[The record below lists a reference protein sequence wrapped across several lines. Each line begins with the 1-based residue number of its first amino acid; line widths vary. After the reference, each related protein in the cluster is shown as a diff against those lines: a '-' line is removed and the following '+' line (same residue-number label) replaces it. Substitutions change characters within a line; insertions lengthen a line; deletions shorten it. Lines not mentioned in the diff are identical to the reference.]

1 MKSRAAV
8 VLVPLL
14 LASSPA
20 LAGRDRGDDSGGGR
34 LGQVTSGI
42 DRATDKPSSSSSS
55 SSSSSND
62 NDTRSHDSDDG
73 CCYGGGYST
82 YGSSGGSSTTS
93 SGPPWK
99 MPPIHVD
106 VEAFAGAQKVYES
119 GGSLSAAFS
128 VLFNQRF
135 RLNARATHF
144 FEDQMNG
151 SRITLTLPTLTAGLR
166 IGDLGATK
174 LWAEGGVAYV
184 RTADPAGS
192 AALTG
197 GSFGATITHDISPRT
212 MLVASG
218 AALLF
223 DGVQAYSGRAGVRF
237 NHVEVAFSVMDFSV
251 GPALYGPELG
261 FGF

>member
-1 MKSRAAV
+1 MMSRAAV
-8 VLVPLL
+8 VVVPLL
-14 LASSPA
+14 FASSTA
-20 LAGRDRGDDSGGGR
+20 LAGRDRNDDSGGGR

-42 DRATDKPSSSSSS
+42 DRATEKPSSSSSS
-55 SSSSSND
+55 SSSSSH
-62 NDTRSHDSDDG
+62 DTSSRSYDSDDG
-73 CCYGGGYST
+73 CCYSGGYST
-82 YGSSGGSSTTS
+82 YGSSGGSSTS
-93 SGPPWK
+93 SGTPWT
-99 MPPIHVD
+99 MPPIDVD

-135 RLNARATHF
+135 RLNARASHY
-144 FEDQMNG
+144 FEDQMDG
-151 SRITLTLPTLTAGLR
+151 SRITMTLPALTAGLR

-174 LWAEGGVAYV
+174 LWAEGGVAHV

-192 AALTG
+192 AAITG
-197 GSFGATITHDISPRT
+197 GAFGATITHEISPRT

-237 NHVEVAFSVMDFSV
+237 NHVELAFSVLDFSV

>member
-1 MKSRAAV
+1 MKFLAV
-8 VLVPLL
+8 VSLL
-14 LASSPA
+14 LVSSPA
-20 LAGRDRGDDSGGGR
+20 FAGRDRDNDSGGGR

-55 SSSSSND
+55 SGSSSSSND
-62 NDTRSHDSDDG
+62 SSDSRSDDSS
-73 CCYGGGYST
+73 CCYTSSDYSGGYSS
-82 YGSSGGSSTTS
+82 GSS

-99 MPPIHVD
+99 MPPIDVD

-144 FEDQMNG
+144 FEDQMDG
-151 SRITLTLPTLTAGLR
+151 SRITLTLPTMTAGLR

-174 LWAEGGVAYV
+174 LWAEGGVAHI
-184 RTADPAGS
+184 RTVDPAGS
-192 AALTG
+192 AAITG
-197 GSFGATITHDISPRT
+197 GSFGATITHTLSPRT
-212 MLVASG
+212 TFVASG

-237 NHVEVAFSVMDFSV
+237 NHVELAFSVLDFSV